1 MKKLI
6 ILLSILFL
14 KGQVFAQQEKNL
26 AQKLGYEANSKLLII
41 HADDIGVAHSV
52 NKASFNSFSAK
63 TITSGSVMVPC
74 PWFLE
79 VAEYAKLNPNH
90 DLGIHLTITS
100 EWKNYKWSGISSTN
114 EIKSLINEQGHLYP
128 LNQGVKANANYID
141 VKKELKSQIEYSIDN
156 GLNPTHLDSH
166 MGAVRVTPEI
176 FQAYFEVG
184 HEYNLPI
191 LLSKELK
198 EVINNG
204 TIDTSKFDPSKLYW
218 AEKIY
223 QKSDDSP
230 IDFQSWKNFYTA
242 VINDIKPGF
251 NVLLVHLGYDNDEL
265 KAITIDHPDYGST
278 WRELDL
284 KIIQDRKFKSLIE
297 EKNIK
302 LITWRQIKDVLY

>member
-1 MKKLI
+1 MKRLI
-6 ILLSILFL
+6 IIISVFIL
-14 KGQVFAQQEKNL
+14 KTTVFAQEKSNL
-26 AQKLGYEANSKLLII
+26 ALKLGFDSNSKLLII

-52 NKASFNSFSAK
+52 NKASFDSFLSK

-79 VAEYAKLNPNH
+79 VTNYAKLNPNH
-90 DLGIHLTITS
+90 DLGLHLTITS
-100 EWKNYKWSGISSTN
+100 EWKNYKWSGISSN
-114 EIKSLINEQGHLYP
+114 DEIKSLINEQGHFYS
-128 LNQGVKANANYID
+128 LNHGVRKNANYMD

-156 GLNPTHLDSH
+156 GLNTTHLDSH
-166 MGAVRVTPEI
+166 MGSVRVTPEI

-198 EVINNG
+198 GVIKDG
-204 TIDTSKFDPSKLYW
+204 TIDTSKFETSKLLW

-230 IDFQSWKNFYTA
+230 IDFRSWKKFYTN
-242 VINDIKPGF
+242 VLNDIKPGL

-265 KAITIDHPDYGST
+265 RAVTIDHPDYGSY
-278 WRELDL
+278 WRELDF
-284 KIIQDRKFKSLIE
+284 KILQNKEFKKLIRR
-297 EKNIK
+297 KNIK
-302 LITWRQIKDVLY
+302 LITWRQIKNILY